1 MMIIIIIIFCLVC
14 FFLWLYDYILSSRRR
29 LESYTLSKE
38 ADQVFQRFFPGN
50 LFFFCVERISEFLDV
65 TGGDAYT

>member
-1 MMIIIIIIFCLVC
+1 MIIIIIIFCLVC

-50 LFFFCVERISEFLDV
+50 LFFCVERSEFFDV